1 MQLRE
6 DLAAVGGACCA
17 SCGVLLLLLLTP
29 NIGVDTAESEI
40 FKFI

>member
-6 DLAAVGGACCA
+6 DLAAVGGAGCV
-17 SCGVLLLLLLTP
+17 SCGVLLLLTP

>member
-6 DLAAVGGACCA
+6 DLAAVGGAGCV
-17 SCGVLLLLLLTP
+17 SCGVLLLLLTP